1 MRLTRALIAPVL
13 LLLFVVACSS
23 PAVSD
28 GGDGNGNGDG
38 SEQSQAAEETS
49 GDGGDDGGGGGGGD
63 NGGGGSAGDA
73 DAAFER
79 LTPPNADQVT
89 KTTAEGVIF
98 AAFTSPDSVDDLT
111 SFYMDAFDDLGLDVL
126 TTTEAA
132 DGISWIVGTDD
143 TASEFGG
150 VVSLVPTQ
158 DGSGGTTVSIQIGS
172 TN

>member
-1 MRLTRALIAPVL
+1 MRLYRALIAPVL
-13 LLLFVVACSS
+13 LLLFVVACGS
-23 PAVSD
+23 PAAND
-28 GGDGNGNGDG
+28 TDDNGNGNG

-49 GDGGDDGGGGGGGD
+49 DDGGGGGGGGDD

-98 AAFTSPDSVDDLT
+98 AAFTTPDSVDDLT
-111 SFYMDAFDDLGLDVL
+111 SFYMDAFNDLGLDVL

-150 VVSLVPTQ
+150 VVSVVPNQ